1 MNSEPNFTQALTRLP
16 HGPEFRFLDCLTELV
31 PGISGRGDDTVRGDE
46 AFLLGH
52 FPNDPIMPGVLL
64 VEAVAQLAGIVA
76 QTDPK
81 HQPMPGLKL
90 AAIRNAKIFDSARP
104 GETLRIFAEVKGRLG
119 RLVQANGT
127 VLVGE
132 RLAIQ
137 TELTLAG
144 G

>member
-31 PGISGRGDDTVRGDE
+31 PGISGRGDYTVRGDE